1 MAIEQAFQKR
11 PEQQQVPTAQ
21 IFLAA
26 CGHVVVNALDEAI
39 IRLCHTF
46 PCIIAGEVHLGRA
59 DDLKDAVDE
68 LVRSVLLP
76 SFTVVLTKEING
88 VSVGLAGRR
97 ESIDRD
103 GFQMPSPVD
112 LFHNIFRRGIAGVVL
127 QRRGLGRN
135 LDVHDFVVGRDS
147 LPIPLDANDD
157 VFFRI
162 GRSMSRL
169 YMSFAG
175 LQRIVDVLD
184 DVFHRRR
191 QLCNLFCR
199 VTLCLQRSKPK
210 RFKRVEFV
218 AHVRFPFQK

>member
-1 MAIEQAFQKR
+1 M
-11 PEQQQVPTAQ
+11 
-21 IFLAA
+21 
-26 CGHVVVNALDEAI
+26 
-39 IRLCHTF
+39 
-46 PCIIAGEVHLGRA
+46 
-59 DDLKDAVDE
+59 DE

-88 VSVGLAGRR
+88 VSVCLTGRR

-103 GFQMPSPVD
+103 GFQMPGPVD
-112 LFHNIFRRGIAGVVL
+112 LFLNIFRRGIAGVVL

-157 VFFRI
+157 VFFRS

-175 LQRIVDVLD
+175 LQ
-184 DVFHRRR
+184 
-191 QLCNLFCR
+191 
-199 VTLCLQRSKPK
+199 
-210 RFKRVEFV
+210 
-218 AHVRFPFQK
+218 

>member
-1 MAIEQAFQKR
+1 
-11 PEQQQVPTAQ
+11 
-21 IFLAA
+21 
-26 CGHVVVNALDEAI
+26 
-39 IRLCHTF
+39 
-46 PCIIAGEVHLGRA
+46 
-59 DDLKDAVDE
+59 
-68 LVRSVLLP
+68 
-76 SFTVVLTKEING
+76 
-88 VSVGLAGRR
+88 
-97 ESIDRD
+97 
-103 GFQMPSPVD
+103 MPGPVD
-112 LFHNIFRRGIAGVVL
+112 LFLNIFRRGIAGVVL

-175 LQRIVDVLD
+175 LQRIVDVFD

-191 QLCNLFCR
+191 QRRNLFCR
-199 VTLCLQRSKPK
+199 VTLCPQRSKPK